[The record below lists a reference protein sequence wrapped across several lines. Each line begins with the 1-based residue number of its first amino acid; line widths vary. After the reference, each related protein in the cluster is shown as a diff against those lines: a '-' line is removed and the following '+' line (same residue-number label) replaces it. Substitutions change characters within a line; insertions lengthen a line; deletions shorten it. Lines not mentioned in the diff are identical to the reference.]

1 MSTSEITRDRIIAT
15 HQLIRQHIRRTPVV
29 EASGADFGLPP
40 VQLVFKLEF
49 LQHSGSFKTRGA
61 FSNLLSRTIPP
72 AGVVAAS
79 GGNHGVA
86 VAFAAMKLRK
96 PATIFVPTVCSP
108 EKMERI
114 RGYGADLVVTGE
126 RYADALAASD
136 AWAAEWGALRIHA
149 YDQVETLLGQGTVG
163 LEFEEQAPHLDA
175 LLVAVGG
182 GGLIGGS
189 SSNQA
194 GPRRWPRYFPGVTS
208 PSPANV
214 SAFSSAGATPVP
226 SIFVSLPQIRPGI
239 PISVRSSEP

>member
-1 MSTSEITRDRIIAT
+1 MRRNLGTACGPSRGNRSSDPADPWQRKLITMSTTEITRDRIIAT
-15 HQLIRQHIRRTPVV
+15 DQLIRPHIRRTPVV

-61 FSNLLSRTIPP
+61 FSNLLSRAVPP

-114 RGYGADLVVTGE
+114 RGYDADLVVTGE
-126 RYADALAASD
+126 RYARS
-136 AWAAEWGALRIHA
+136 EERRVGKGRREGWGRK
-149 YDQVETLLGQGTVG
+149 
-163 LEFEEQAPHLDA
+163 
-175 LLVAVGG
+175 
-182 GGLIGGS
+182 
-189 SSNQA
+189 
-194 GPRRWPRYFPGVTS
+194 
-208 PSPANV
+208 
-214 SAFSSAGATPVP
+214 SARA
-226 SIFVSLPQIRPGI
+226 
-239 PISVRSSEP
+239 